1 MTIYR
6 FDQIAENIR
15 VPVMPKPEDSERYI
29 GLEHMD
35 SGSLRI
41 RRWGTERALDGQKLA
56 MKKDDVLFAKRNAYI
71 RRVAVAP
78 FDGLFSAHGM
88 VLRAKTDVCLHEFL
102 PVFMSSDYFMERAI
116 KISVGSLSPTI
127 NWSSLNREEFEIP
140 SLDEQRRIADL
151 LWAADDAIS
160 YYISLHKSLSDLSK
174 SCLYRWLSVINQQF
188 EFGDFPY
195 NAKFIRIG
203 SITPCTVPGRNKPK
217 SFTGTIP
224 WITTP
229 VISSSIFDSSNAVNK
244 VDKKEL
250 VNAGG
255 KTVPEGTVL
264 MTCVGELGIT
274 TLVQEEVS
282 FNQQIHAFTPND
294 DIVPE
299 YLVFALKA
307 QKRQMLSR
315 AATTTVPYLNK
326 ENCDSLVIPYPD
338 KEIQSK
344 VGNHLLRLE
353 KIANEISSHIESLKV
368 LKQKLLSHLLAA
380 ADSSSKL
387 I

>member
-1 MTIYR
+1 MTLYR

-15 VPVMPKPEDSERYI
+15 VPVMPKPKDSERYI

-41 RRWGTERALDGQKLA
+41 RRWGAQTDLIGQKLT
-56 MKKDDVLFAKRNAYI
+56 MKEGDVLFARRNAYL
-71 RRVAVAP
+71 RRVAIAP
-78 FDGLFSAHGM
+78 FDGVFSAHGM

-102 PVFMSSDYFMERAI
+102 PVFMESDYFMERAI

-127 NWSSLNREEFEIP
+127 NWSALQKEEFELP
-140 SLDEQRRIADL
+140 PVDEQRRIADL

-160 YYISLHKSLSDLSK
+160 HYISLYKSLSDLSK
-174 SCLYRWLSVINQQF
+174 SYLYRWLSVINQQF

-195 NAKFIRIG
+195 KAKFIRIG
-203 SITPCTVPGRNKPK
+203 SIAPCTVPGRNKPK

-229 VISSSIFDSSNAVNK
+229 DISSSVFISSNAANK
-244 VDKKEL
+244 VDRQEL
-250 VNAGG
+250 LNAGG
-255 KTVPEGTVL
+255 KTVPSGTVL

-274 TLVQEEVS
+274 TLVREEAS
-282 FNQQIHAFTPND
+282 FNQQIHAFTPNN

-338 KEIQSK
+338 KEIQIK
-344 VGNHLLRLE
+344 VGNYLLELE
-353 KIANEISSHIESLKV
+353 KIANEISSHIDSLKL
-368 LKQKLLSHLLAA
+368 LKQKLLSNMLAV
-380 ADSSSKL
+380 ADSASK
-387 I
+387 